1 MIYSLHG
8 KIVARSKDTIAIDIG
23 SIGYEVFVAR
33 PEDFM
38 LGDEKL
44 IYTCEIMTQD
54 DHYLVGF
61 ATLLEK
67 AAFQSLVS
75 VKGIGPKT
83 ALSALSKADPEGLFQ
98 AISNNNV
105 AYLKKL
111 PGIGPKAAAQI
122 VLDLRGK
129 IAEPESA
136 PGKKA
141 PKGEAYEE
149 AAAALKSLGFKAK
162 DIDDALATVDLPKSA
177 TTQEVLKLA
186 LRKLRKQ

>member
-8 KIVARSKDTIAIDIG
+8 KIVARSKDSIAIDIG

-33 PEDFM
+33 PEEFM

-129 IAEPESA
+129 ISEPA
-136 PGKKA
+136 VPGKKA

-149 AAAALKSLGFKAK
+149 AAAALKSLGFKTK
-162 DIDDALATVDLPKSA
+162 DIDDALAAVDLPKSA
-177 TTQEVLKLA
+177 STQEILKLA